1 MKTRL
6 TQILSQ
12 TSGRVGCI
20 LLAFVGVVAV
30 GGPFMAPYS
39 PTEPITAPGMGPGPS
54 VLGTGY
60 LLLGSDYLGRDV
72 LSRVLSGGLSVIAI
86 GLTAT
91 LIAYLVGVTLGLLAG
106 YVEKYVGAAVMRC
119 VDVILA
125 FPPLL
130 VLLLLV
136 GGLQSHIWVLIL
148 GVVIVQIPNIVRI
161 TRASTAAV
169 ARSAYVEVAKARG
182 ERTPTI
188 WKRDILPNIL
198 PTVLADF
205 GIRFGL
211 SIILVASMNFL
222 GLGLAPPAS
231 DWGLMTSE
239 NQSLVTLN
247 PLAIVAPG
255 IMLALLSIGVNLVA
269 DAYVKAVAGRG
280 TTRRMKKTKNDRLG
294 ITQPVIDPT
303 DSEGVTLR

>member
-1 MKTRL
+1 MKNRL

-20 LLAFVGVVAV
+20 LLAFVAVVAV

-72 LSRVLSGGLSVIAI
+72 LSRVLNGGFSVIAI

-91 LIAYLVGVTLGLLAG
+91 LIAYLIGVTLGLLAG
-106 YVEKYVGAAVMRC
+106 YVEKYVGATVMRC

-136 GGLQSHIWVLIL
+136 GGFQSHIWVLIL
-148 GVVIVQIPNIVRI
+148 GVVIVQIPNIVRV

-182 ERTPTI
+182 ERTLTI

-255 IMLALLSIGVNLVA
+255 VMLALLSIGVNLVA

-280 TTRRMKKTKNDRLG
+280 TTRRAKKPKSPGVTP
-294 ITQPVIDPT
+294 PVIDAT
-303 DSEGVTLR
+303 NSEGAELR